1 MKGKLMNENIE
12 KAKKH
17 LKENHKVYIGTSTGF
32 VVGIAASVFVHNNG
46 VYNILNSFNFNW
58 KSTNIGINLPERLGH
73 PGWIIRC
80 LETDD
85 IFPSQNNA
93 AKSMGLNPRTL
104 SAYLNGKTSS
114 ISVSGFTFERICEAK
129 AAA

>member
-1 MKGKLMNENIE
+1 MN
-12 KAKKH
+12 KRTKKI
-17 LKENHKVYIGTSTGF
+17 KNHIKKNKKVYVGTSAGL
-32 VVGIAASVFVHNNG
+32 VVGAVATMFVHNNG
-46 VYNILNSFNFNW
+46 VYNIINSFNW
-58 KSTNIGINLPERLGH
+58 KSTNIGINLPDRLGH

-93 AKSMGLNPRTL
+93 AKIMDLNSGNL
-104 SAYLNGKTSS
+104 SHHLSGKNDN
-114 ISVSGFTFERICEAK
+114 VKGFHFERICEAK